1 MSLAGLGESDS
12 IGKIGS
18 LGMILAPL
26 DAPTFPA
33 LFGDNCAGLDCLVAC
48 NLEDGKLL
56 NATCLG
62 TKFRQPSRLYTR
74 SLPSLAGVE
83 TRINLGDPNATIY
96 LSDTAN
102 QIKNKVNKY
111 AFSGGGFSVEE
122 HRLNGGDCHVDISFN
137 YLMFFLEDDAKVL
150 EIYQNYSSGQMM
162 TGEIKK
168 SLIDE
173 LQAFVAERQARRKQ
187 LNEQVLKQYTT
198 PQLLIDPKLVPTVD
212 IADKEEEKSKESI
225 QVEATEEEEAK
236 DEDVVNP
243 WSVTTTSATGID
255 YDKLI
260 IRFGSSKIDQA
271 ILDRFTSLLPEGVPL
286 HRFLR
291 RGIFFSHREM
301 SRILDR
307 IEQKKPFFLYTG
319 RGPSSSSL
327 HVGHLVPFIFTKW
340 LQDVFD
346 VPLVIQMTDDEKCI
360 WKGISVEE
368 IRQHTINNIKD
379 IIAVGFDP
387 AKTFIFSDFDYIS

>member
-1 MSLAGLGESDS
+1 MKIAGLGESDS

-18 LGMILAPL
+18 LGMILSPL
-26 DAPTFPA
+26 SATTFPK
-33 LFGDNCAGLDCLVAC
+33 LFGENCAGLDCLVAC
-48 NLEDGKLL
+48 NVEEDKLL
-56 NATCLG
+56 NFDCLQNY
-62 TKFRQPSRLYTR
+62 FRFPSRLYTR
-74 SLPSLAGVE
+74 TLPSLAGVE
-83 TRINLGDPNATIY
+83 TQINLGDPNATIY
-96 LSDTAN
+96 LSDTPN
-102 QIKNKVNKY
+102 QIKNKINKY
-111 AFSGGGFSVEE
+111 AFSGGGFSVED
-122 HRLNGGDCHVDISFN
+122 HRLNGGNCDVDIPFN
-137 YLMFFLEDDAKVL
+137 YLMFFLEDDAKIL
-150 EIYQNYSSGQMM
+150 ETNKNYSSGQMM

-168 SLIDE
+168 SLIE
-173 LQAFVAERQARRKQ
+173 VLQEFISEKQTRRKQ
-187 LNEQVLKQYTT
+187 LNDQQLKQFTT
-198 PQLLIDPKLVPTVD
+198 PHLLIDPNLVPAVSLVQQKQEVSTELFQ
-212 IADKEEEKSKESI
+212 AETKEKNE
-225 QVEATEEEEAK
+225 VEA
-236 DEDVVNP
+236 EDVVTP
-243 WSVTTTSATGID
+243 WSVTTNSATGID

-271 ILDRFTSLLPEGVPL
+271 ILDRFASLLPEGVPL

-360 WKGISVEE
+360 WKNISIEE
-368 IRQHTINNIKD
+368 IRKHTINNIKD